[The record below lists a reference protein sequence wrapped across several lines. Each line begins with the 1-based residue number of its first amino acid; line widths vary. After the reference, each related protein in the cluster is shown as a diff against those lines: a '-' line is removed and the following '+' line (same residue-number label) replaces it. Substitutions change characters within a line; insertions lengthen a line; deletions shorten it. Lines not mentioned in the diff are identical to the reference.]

1 MAIPLTGI
9 NMAKVGPRVAIDD
22 DVMDYVSGGCGRC
35 ESQNSYKRFMIAA
48 AIAAGYR
55 PDLKNL
61 DFLIRAYLAAFDS
74 NSTTGCTDVDFPGS
88 GAAINPAYN
97 HV

>member
-1 MAIPLTGI
+1 MAITI
-9 NMAKVGPRVAIDD
+9 NKAKATLDD
-22 DVMDYVSGGCGRC
+22 SMMDCVSGGCGQC
-35 ESQNSYKRFMIAA
+35 ESANSYKRFMIAA

-74 NSTTGCTDVDFPGS
+74 NATTGCTDEDFPGS
-88 GAAINPAYN
+88 GAVINPAYN